1 MKAFTIAVYGLFG
14 TLAVAAGVIA
24 LVTPGVALPANG
36 VNGLTSH
43 LTRELSSAFVFIG
56 LMFFWCL
63 THYQQRRPVHLALLV
78 FITLFAG
85 VHWNDYLQGR
95 SEFMSPLINTIPVA
109 LIAITA
115 PFGRT

>member
-1 MKAFTIAVYGLFG
+1 MTAFTKVLYALLG
-14 TLAVAAGVIA
+14 TLALVAGAVAI
-24 LVTPGVALPANG
+24 VMPGVALPPNG

-63 THYQQRRPVHLALLV
+63 MHYQQRRPVHLALLV
-78 FITLFAG
+78 FILLFAG

-109 LIAITA
+109 LIAATT
-115 PFGRT
+115 PFRRP